1 MRPLKITITQGDET
15 DVWIAVEE
23 SIGLAIEAD
32 TLDALLDRLKIVI
45 PELMEAN
52 MTRKTGKKAE

>member
-1 MRPLKITITQGDET
+1 MYPLKITVKRDDET

-23 SIGLAIEAD
+23 AIGLAIEAD

-52 MTRKTGKKAE
+52 VTKKIEKKAE